1 MGQGNEHLRIY
12 LPRRWVNK
20 GPGPV
25 GGGPGRTFRAVGCKV
40 GRLSCAGHDQAEGLV
55 RQLPPETVFTTTV
68 LLFLDYDMVGK
79 PTPAPRARCDGF
91 HVGVAA
97 LLVVEVDHEAER
109 SDTAN
114 LTPDSMRTH
123 RA

>member
-1 MGQGNEHLRIY
+1 MEI
-12 LPRRWVNK
+12 PS
-20 GPGPV
+20 V
-25 GGGPGRTFRAVGCKV
+25 GGGLWR
-40 GRLSCAGHDQAEGLV
+40 EG
-55 RQLPPETVFTTTV
+55 Q
-68 LLFLDYDMVGK
+68 
-79 PTPAPRARCDGF
+79 PAPLEAGLGTAWTYSSRKRLATSSITTRSASSRPHPGQVVTGSY
-91 HVGVAA
+91 VGVAA

>member
-1 MGQGNEHLRIY
+1 MDLF
-12 LPRRWVNK
+12 L
-20 GPGPV
+20 
-25 GGGPGRTFRAVGCKV
+25 
-40 GRLSCAGHDQAEGLV
+40 
-55 RQLPPETVFTTTV
+55 PETSRN
-68 LLFLDYDMVGK
+68 LLDYDIVGK
-79 PTPAPRARCDGF
+79 PTPAPRAGCDGF

-97 LLVVEVDHEAER
+97 LFVVEIDHEAER

>member
-1 MGQGNEHLRIY
+1 MDWWREGQPAPLE
-12 LPRRWVNK
+12 
-20 GPGPV
+20 
-25 GGGPGRTFRAVGCKV
+25 
-40 GRLSCAGHDQAEGLV
+40 AGLGTV
-55 RQLPPETVFTTTV
+55 WTYSSRETSRN
-68 LLFLDYDMVGK
+68 LLDYDMVGK

>member
-1 MGQGNEHLRIY
+1 MEI
-12 LPRRWVNK
+12 PS
-20 GPGPV
+20 V
-25 GGGPGRTFRAVGCKV
+25 GGGLVARGTASAS
-40 GRLSCAGHDQAEGLV
+40 LEEGLG
-55 RQLPPETVFTTTV
+55 TVWTYSSRKRLVTSSITTWS
-68 LLFLDYDMVGK
+68 
-79 PTPAPRARCDGF
+79 ASPRPHPGQVVTGSY
-91 HVGVAA
+91 VGVAA